1 MFEETFPLFA
11 DDSLIYVR
19 VLNLAR
25 KLKVEEV
32 DVDGCLSAEPSDL
45 RGQFKT
51 EWEGHGFF
59 FRGRTKNIF
68 FLFFLLQAPELLWL
82 PQVTKKTFETIQFQA
97 RQF

>member
-59 FRGRTKNIF
+59 FRGRSKEHF
-68 FLFFLLQAPELLWL
+68 FSFFFFFI
-82 PQVTKKTFETIQFQA
+82 TGT
-97 RQF
+97 